1 MRRLSTLLSLLMV
14 VLAGVL
20 ALHVQP
26 VTLAQEATPPGGEE
40 MMPEGFTY
48 QQVMFASGIDLTS
61 PLDLN
66 VFRFGLNPGAAIPVE
81 DSPGVG
87 VLVVESGSLTVE
99 VDAPVMVTRG
109 AGMSE
114 AMATA
119 EATGDF
125 SGVLESV
132 AASEAVTLEAGDAAH
147 IPGDVPGE
155 IRNEGQEPATA
166 LAFIVYPSEGM
177 MGAATPVP

>member
-1 MRRLSTLLSLLMV
+1 MRRFRVGLSLCAV
-14 VLAGVL
+14 VLLGIVGVR
-20 ALHVQP
+20 VQP
-26 VTLAQEATPPGGEE
+26 VIVAQEATPAAEE

-48 QQVMFASGIDLTS
+48 EQVMFASGIELTS
-61 PLDLN
+61 PLELN
-66 VFRFGLNPGAAIPVE
+66 VFRFGLEPGTAIPVE

-87 VLVVESGSLTVE
+87 VLVVESGSLAVE
-99 VDAPVMVTRG
+99 VEAPMTVTRG
-109 AGMSE
+109 AGMSA

-125 SGVLESV
+125 NGMMESV
-132 AASEAVTLEAGDAAH
+132 AAGDVVTLAAGDAAY

-166 LAFIVYPSEGM
+166 LAFIVYPAGSM
-177 MGAATPVP
+177 MGEATPAP